1 MLLPPSRFRPR
12 LAGVALL
19 LLVATA
25 PSRAADDEKIF
36 TQQPELLTGQDAA
49 KPAAPRPVS
58 QLFTAGPAPAWIW
71 GDDTSRRY
79 FLRKEFPGGSRTARL
94 RATCDNQMTIT
105 LNGRVVAQSDDWN
118 APVEANVQKQIKPGT
133 NVLLVEVKNDG
144 GPAGFILKLALTDA
158 DGKTR
163 HVVSDESWQA
173 AEKRD
178 ADRWMPA
185 KKIAGLGEGAW
196 GDVFTRTG
204 SAAPTPTPFH
214 TPPGFVVERL
224 FTVPRERLGSW
235 VSITF
240 DNKGRLLASDQEGKG
255 LCRITPPAP
264 GSSEPTK
271 VERLDVPISAA
282 QGMLY
287 AFGSLY
293 LSVNGGPGSGLYRL
307 RDTKGTDQ
315 FDEVVKL
322 ASFRGGG
329 EHGPHGLRLSPDGR
343 SILVVCGNHTDP
355 PPTIHASRIPTNW
368 NEDHLLPRQWDANG
382 HARGRL
388 APGGWIARTDPDGKR
403 WEIVSIGYRNAY
415 DIALN
420 AEGELFAY
428 DSDMEWD
435 MGTPWYRPT
444 RVTHATSGSE
454 FGWRS
459 GTGKWPAS
467 YADSLPPLLDIGPG
481 SPVGVEFGY
490 GTRFPA
496 KYQKALYIC
505 DWTFGTMYALHLEP
519 DGSTYRAVK
528 EEFVSRTPLPL
539 TDVTVGPDGAL
550 YFTIGGRGTQ
560 SELFRVRYVG
570 KEPTA
575 PADLREPRGA
585 ELRAL
590 RRQIEAYHAPAAD
603 GRKAVE
609 FVYRYLG
616 HPDRFIRYA
625 ARVALEHQ
633 KIDLWRD
640 RVLAETDPEA
650 LLNGA
655 IALARQGDRSVQPR
669 LLEALGRLD
678 LAALPEFQGLELL
691 RAYSL
696 AFIRLGEPDAATAS
710 RLVARLDP
718 LFPAK
723 TDALNRELCALL
735 VYLKSPTVVAKTID
749 LLKKET
755 KASVS
760 IAHAELLARN
770 QGYGGTIARLQANA
784 PDLQKLHYVF
794 VLRNARDGWTMDHR
808 TVYFRWLEEARGK
821 SGGASYLGFLNN
833 IERDAFDNATDAERL
848 AIEAAG
854 LRKPYRP
861 KELPKP
867 IGPGRDW
874 KLTEVVA
881 FAEPRLKGRNFKNG
895 ERAFAAA
902 RCVVCHRFGGD
913 GGATGP
919 DLTQAAGRF
928 TLRDLCE
935 SMIEPSKVVSDQ
947 YRASVVTTES
957 GKVYTGRIVNET
969 KDGYVLVIDPE
980 DSTKVIELKKKDV
993 ESVKP
998 STVSL
1003 MPQDLLKTLNENE
1016 VLDLLAYLLSRGD
1029 PGHPMFK
1036 K

>member
-1 MLLPPSRFRPR
+1 L
-12 LAGVALL
+12 
-19 LLVATA
+19 
-25 PSRAADDEKIF
+25 I
-36 TQQPELLTGQDAA
+36 
-49 KPAAPRPVS
+49 VS
-58 QLFTAGPAPAWIW
+58 
-71 GDDTSRRY
+71 
-79 FLRKEFPGGSRTARL
+79 
-94 RATCDNQMTIT
+94 
-105 LNGRVVAQSDDWN
+105 
-118 APVEANVQKQIKPGT
+118 
-133 NVLLVEVKNDG
+133 
-144 GPAGFILKLALTDA
+144 
-158 DGKTR
+158 
-163 HVVSDESWQA
+163 
-173 AEKRD
+173 
-178 ADRWMPA
+178 
-185 KKIAGLGEGAW
+185 
-196 GDVFTRTG
+196 
-204 SAAPTPTPFH
+204 
-214 TPPGFVVERL
+214 
-224 FTVPRERLGSW
+224 
-235 VSITF
+235 
-240 DNKGRLLASDQEGKG
+240 
-255 LCRITPPAP
+255 
-264 GSSEPTK
+264 
-271 VERLDVPISAA
+271 
-282 QGMLY
+282 
-287 AFGSLY
+287 
-293 LSVNGGPGSGLYRL
+293 
-307 RDTKGTDQ
+307 
-315 FDEVVKL
+315 
-322 ASFRGGG
+322 
-329 EHGPHGLRLSPDGR
+329 
-343 SILVVCGNHTDP
+343 GNHTDP
-355 PPTIHASRIPTNW
+355 PEPFQASRIPANW
-368 NEDHLLPRQWDANG
+368 GEDLLLPRQWDANG

-388 APGGWIARTDPDGKR
+388 APGGWIARTGPDGKR
-403 WEIVSIGYRNAY
+403 WEIVSVGYRNAY

-459 GTGKWPAS
+459 GTGKWPAY

-539 TDVTVGPDGAL
+539 TDVAVGPDGSL

-570 KEPTA
+570 EEPTA
-575 PADLREPRGA
+575 PADLRESRGA

-609 FVYRYLG
+609 FVSRYLG

-633 KIDLWRD
+633 KVGLWRD

-655 IALARQGDRSVQPR
+655 IALARQGDRPVQPR

-696 AFIRLGEPDAATAS
+696 AFIRLGEPDAATAA

-755 KASVS
+755 KATVS
-760 IAHAELLARN
+760 IASEELLARN
-770 QGYGGTIARLQANA
+770 RGYGGTIAQLQANA

-794 VLRNARDGWTMDHR
+794 VLRNAREGWTMDR
-808 TVYFRWLEEARGK
+808 RAVYFRWLEGARGK

-867 IGPGRDW
+867 VGPGRDW
-874 KLTEVVA
+874 KLTELVA

-895 ERAFAAA
+895 ERSFAAA

-935 SMIEPSKVVSDQ
+935 SIVEPSKVVSDQ

-957 GKVYTGRIVNET
+957 GRIYTGRIVNET

-980 DSTKVIELKKKDV
+980 DSTKVVELKKKDV

-998 STVSL
+998 SAVSL